1 MNHFSLKEAQNLF
14 ESMSFNKYLSKIA
27 PRKIVLKI
35 VIQQIPPRVR
45 VVVGGNLPE
54 AIFHGAIFR
63 VPVFIK

>member
-14 ESMSFNKYLSKIA
+14 ERMLFNKYLSKIA

-35 VIQQIPPRVR
+35 FIQQIPPRVR

-54 AIFHGAIFR
+54 AIFR